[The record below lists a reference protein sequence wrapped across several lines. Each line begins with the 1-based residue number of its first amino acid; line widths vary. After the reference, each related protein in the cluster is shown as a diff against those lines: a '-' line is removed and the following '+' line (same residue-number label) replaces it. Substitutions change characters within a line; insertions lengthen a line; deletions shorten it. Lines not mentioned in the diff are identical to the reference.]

1 MINFD
6 ALRAARTKTT
16 PFTYIVGEGV
26 VTSEEAS
33 DVRRDY
39 PDIKKT
45 GYLPLSKLTVAG
57 RFADL
62 ITDLQSAELADIL
75 SDKLNLELR
84 DKPRMI
90 TVRKISKLGDGRIH
104 SDSVSKICTMLIYL
118 NDNWNDNAGG
128 AIRVLNG
135 EHDMDDFAEEVS
147 PLSGNAFAFA
157 RSDTSW
163 HGHPPFAG
171 ERYVIQVTFLI
182 NQAALDRK
190 EKNGS
195 MQLFLKKLNPFEG
208 KRKS

>member
-6 ALRAARTKTT
+6 ALRAADTRNA
-16 PFTYIVGEGV
+16 PFTYIVGENIL
-26 VTSEEAS
+26 TSEEATE
-33 DVRRDY
+33 VRRDY

-45 GYLPLSKLTVAG
+45 GYLPLSKLKIEG

-62 ITDLQSAELADIL
+62 IADLQSPELADIL
-75 SDKLNLELR
+75 SDKLGLELR

-90 TVRKISKLGDGRIH
+90 TVRKISKIGDGRIH
-104 SDSVSKICTMLIYL
+104 NDSVSKICTMLIYL
-118 NDNWNDNAGG
+118 NDDWDDAAGG
-128 AIRVLNG
+128 AIRALNG

-147 PLSGNAFAFA
+147 PLSGSVFAFA

-171 ERYVIQVTFLI
+171 VRYVIQTTFLI
-182 NQAALDRK
+182 NEEALARK
-190 EKNGS
+190 EKRGS

-208 KRKS
+208 KNKS